1 MSVIPRLS
9 LLAAGLLACPLLQA
23 QSDVSADAAV
33 TLDRVVVEASR
44 LRGVNAFDMPA
55 SATVISLQDDA
66 SRAGADVSEALEGIP
81 GVLARNRR
89 NLAQDTQLSI
99 RGFGARSTFGVR
111 GLRLYADGI
120 PASMPDGQGQASHF
134 SLTGGDRI
142 EVLRG
147 PFSALHGNSSGG
159 VVQIWSAEGHPG
171 DPWQA
176 RATYGADDTWTAAA
190 QLLGGGERHGYNFAI
205 SRLDTGGWRE
215 HSAARRDVANLKLSF
230 DLGERR
236 HLELVGNHVDIPE
249 AQDPLGLTAEQ
260 VREDPRQAVVN
271 ARQYSTRKSVRQG
284 QVGAVYGHG
293 FGAAQTLRL
302 MAYGGE
308 REVLQFLPIPPV
320 AQMNPLQAGAV
331 IDLDNT
337 YYGFD
342 ARWSL
347 QSELAGRPLELAVGT
362 NVDRQRQH
370 RRGWENFVG
379 DTLGVR
385 GGLRRDERNRLENAD
400 VYAQA
405 WWQLADR
412 WSLLLGARHS
422 EVEFDSRDD
431 YVTGGNPDDSGQVRH
446 RHTAPVAGLTFAP
459 REDLRVY
466 LSAGR
471 GFETPTFNEI
481 SYRADGGAG
490 LAFELQPAVS
500 DNFEL
505 GVKWRGDS
513 GAHLEAALFRADTD
527 DEIAVARN
535 VAGRSSYRN
544 VGSARRQGVELAWGM
559 PLGEQWDL
567 ALAATH
573 LDATFRSG
581 DLICQGSGCTVPA
594 ARVAAGARIPGVPER
609 QAFARLAWGD
619 GPWSAALEGEAVS
632 SVPVNDL
639 GSESAAGYGLLHLEA
654 SRSWTTRAG
663 RLRAFARIDNLLDR
677 AHVGSVIVNE
687 GNGRFYEPGRDRAWT
702 VGLHWTG
709 NRAGPAAPRP
719 APTW

>member
-1 MSVIPRLS
+1 MTFIPRLS
-9 LLAAGLLACPLLQA
+9 ILAAGLLACPLLQA
-23 QSDVSADAAV
+23 QTPTAGDDPAGDAV

-44 LRGVNAFDMPA
+44 LRRVNAFDMPA
-55 SATVISLQDDA
+55 SATVVSLDGDA
-66 SRAGADVSEALEGIP
+66 SRADADVSEVLRGIP
-81 GVLARNRR
+81 GVLARDRR

-120 PASMPDGQGQASHF
+120 PASMPDGQGQVSHF

-159 VVQIWSAEGHPG
+159 VVQIWSADGQAG

-190 QLLGGGERHGYNFAI
+190 QLLGGGERHGYNLAL
-205 SRLDTGGWRE
+205 SRFDTGGWRE
-215 HSAARRDVANLKLSF
+215 HSAARRDVANLKLHF
-230 DLGERR
+230 DVGERR
-236 HLELVGNHVDIPE
+236 RLHLVANYVDIPE
-249 AQDPLGLTAEQ
+249 AQDPLGLNAEQ

-271 ARQYSTRKSVRQG
+271 AHQYNTRKSVRQG
-284 QVGAVYGHG
+284 QAGTVYEHG
-293 FGAAQTLRL
+293 FGNAQTVRL

-347 QSELAGRPLELAVGT
+347 QGELAGRPLEVSVGT
-362 NVDRQRQH
+362 NLDRQRQH

-412 WSLLLGARHS
+412 WALLLGARHS
-422 EVEFDSRDD
+422 EVELVSRDG
-431 YVTGGNPDDSGQVRH
+431 YVTDGNPDDSGRVTH
-446 RHTAPVAGLTFAP
+446 DHTAPVAGLTFAP

-466 LSAGR
+466 VSAGR

-490 LAFELQPAVS
+490 LAFDLRPAVS
-500 DNFEL
+500 DNWEL
-505 GVKWRGDS
+505 GVKWRGDA
-513 GAHLEAALFRADTD
+513 GARLEAALFRADTD
-527 DEIAVARN
+527 DELAVARN

-544 VGSARRQGVELAWGM
+544 VGSARRQGVEVWAGL

-567 ALAATH
+567 SLAATH
-573 LDATFRSG
+573 LDAEFRSG
-581 DLICQGSGCTVPA
+581 YLICQGSGCTDPSVPVPA
-594 ARVAAGARIPGVPER
+594 GSPIPGVPEQ
-609 QAFARLAWGD
+609 QAFARLQWQQ

-639 GSESAAGYGLLHLEA
+639 GSESASGYGLMHLEA
-654 SRSWTTRAG
+654 SRSWNTRAG
-663 RLRAFARIDNLLDR
+663 RLRAFARVDNLLDR
-677 AHVGSVIVNE
+677 DHIGSVIVNE
-687 GNGRFYEPGRDRAWT
+687 GNGRFYEPGRDRTWM

-709 NRAGPAAPRP
+709 DGPGAGARL
-719 APTW
+719 